1 MKFKSDAPL
10 QSYKDNKISVT
21 EREREILQL
30 LYEGLT
36 SKQIGAKLFISG
48 RTVEDYRQQLM
59 IKTNTHNVVG
69 LIRFGLQNEWIK
81 I

>member
-1 MKFKSDAPL
+1 MPPNTD
-10 QSYKDNKISVT
+10 DKIFFL

-30 LYEGLT
+30 LYDGLT
-36 SKQIGAKLFISG
+36 SKQIGTKLFISC

-59 IKTNTHNVVG
+59 EKAGTHNVVS
-69 LIRFGLQNEWIK
+69 LIRFGLQNGLIK